1 MDYEGRVLL
10 DELVRP
16 PAPVLNYRTEV
27 TGIKQEDLASARG
40 FYDVRSEVIRLL
52 KNRLVVGHSLA
63 NDLKALEVRLPRSS
77 RRDTQEF
84 FARYQQIPHPKLK
97 VLCARE
103 LGRDI
108 QQNTHSS
115 VSPS

>member
-1 MDYEGRVLL
+1 MLL
-10 DELVRP
+10 DEFVRP
-16 PAPVLNYRTEV
+16 PDPVLNYRTEV
-27 TGIKQEDLASARG
+27 TGITSGDLQGARG
-40 FYDVRSEVIRLL
+40 FYEVRSDVIRLL
-52 KNRLVVGHSLA
+52 KNRLVVGHSLL
-63 NDLKALEVRLPRSS
+63 NDLRALEVRVPRSS

-97 VLCARE
+97 VLCALE